1 MALSYLRSPA
11 CLSSAPLAGSADQ
24 CDRVL
29 ARLQQLSFGKNTLGY
44 DVYRLRGKRRREDPP
59 APLATDDRPK
69 RGFDD
74 AVKSW
79 RRSLHKHFPA
89 GSGAPAAGACGG
101 GAPGAGAAVPARDN
115 TVLYLANGDGN
126 EKEKE
131 ACARVLGAS
140 HSGEG
145 GGLPLLLLVA
155 YGQSRPG
162 EVGQAAARAAA
173 GRVVWERAAEEPC
186 PPAHPAPQLLLQLQR
201 AGARDLAPGPRG
213 PAAGFTEPDYA
224 LVPPQ
229 LPSEAWGLG
238 AADTSQDPQHV
249 QALTQRVLAFEP
261 THKRGGAKTKT
272 RT

>member
-1 MALSYLRSPA
+1 MALSFLRSPA

-29 ARLQQLSFGKNTLGY
+29 ARLQQLSYGKNTLGH

-59 APLATDDRPK
+59 APLATEDRPK

-79 RRSLHKHFPA
+79 RRFLHKQFPV
-89 GSGAPAAGACGG
+89 GSGAPAAGACGE
-101 GAPGAGAAVPARDN
+101 GAPGAGAAAPARESS

-126 EKEKE
+126 GQE

-145 GGLPLLLLVA
+145 GALPLLLFVA

-162 EVGQAAARAAA
+162 EVGRAAARAAA
-173 GRVVWERAAEEPC
+173 GRVVWERAAEEPRS
-186 PPAHPAPQLLLQLQR
+186 PAHPAPQPLLQLQR

-229 LPSEAWGLG
+229 PPSEAWGLG

-261 THKRGGAKTKT
+261 THKRGGAMKKT